1 MRRHAILWV
10 GGGYVSTYIWNPF
23 FFFDHRGACDL
34 GGGQHIHGNIRY
46 MLCAITFVSF
56 LRRVREIST

>member
-1 MRRHAILWV
+1 MCQLIFGIL
-10 GGGYVSTYIWNPF
+10 F
-23 FFFDHRGACDL
+23 FFLTTEARATW